1 MSQLLSQFIVFKI
14 CVYLRRTYV
23 LQHISDSEATTH
35 LHGATTLVQQF
46 IVYLARTPHACRDAS
61 ARHLKS
67 VCYQEPDYSKL
78 LGAGDLWSLVKTIVT
93 RSVTIF

>member
-1 MSQLLSQFIVFKI
+1 MFCNIFQIQRPLLI
-14 CVYLRRTYV
+14 CTGP
-23 LQHISDSEATTH
+23 D
-35 LHGATTLVQQF
+35 GATTLVQQF